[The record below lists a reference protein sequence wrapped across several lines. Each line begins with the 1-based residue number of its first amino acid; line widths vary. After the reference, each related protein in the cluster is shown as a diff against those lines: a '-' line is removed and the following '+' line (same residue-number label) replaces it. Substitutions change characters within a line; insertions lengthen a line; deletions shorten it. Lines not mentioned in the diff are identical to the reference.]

1 MKQEK
6 IINKIKTVILSLLV
20 FSSLSSVSAL
30 DLNPDKAMKKI
41 LSLPPFM
48 VHEDTV
54 VSLRNMLKAGK
65 FWIDGETNISYLLI
79 KGDGTWGARLFMLHE
94 DGKLYMVVYQGI
106 IDGVG

>member
-1 MKQEK
+1 
-6 IINKIKTVILSLLV
+6 
-20 FSSLSSVSAL
+20 
-30 DLNPDKAMKKI
+30 MKKI

-54 VSLRNMLKAGK
+54 VSFRNMLKAGK

-79 KGDGTWGARLFMLHE
+79 KGDGTWGARLLMLHE

-106 IDGVG
+106 IDGGGQKFSLYLYNEKEKAMVCIGSFEESLFGK

>member
-30 DLNPDKAMKKI
+30 DLNPDKVMKKI

-48 VHEDTV
+48 VHED
-54 VSLRNMLKAGK
+54 
-65 FWIDGETNISYLLI
+65 
-79 KGDGTWGARLFMLHE
+79 
-94 DGKLYMVVYQGI
+94 GKLYMVVYQCI
-106 IDGVG
+106 IDGGGQKFSLYLYNEKEKAMVCIGSFEESLFGK